1 MHYFRVFDG
10 PLRTF
15 KLFDKMWLNL
25 CVGSST
31 IPTAFHQRL
40 WVKLHF
46 ETRFSDE
53 IVTHDT
59 LWLKLQIP

>member
-1 MHYFRVFDG
+1 MHYFRLFDG

-31 IPTAFHQRL
+31 IPTVFHQRL